1 MAQIYDFSANR
12 LGEES
17 QDLSDYRGK
26 ALLVVNTAS
35 KCGFTPQYEGLEA
48 LYKKY
53 RDRGLEILGFPCNQF
68 MKQEPGDAEEI
79 ASFCQTTY
87 GVSFPMFA
95 RIDVKGP
102 MAHPLY
108 QYLTAAVPGVLGTKS
123 IKWNFTKFLV
133 SPEGVVVKRY
143 APSTTPEKI
152 EADIEMAL
160 PG

>member
-87 GVSFPMFA
+87 GVS
-95 RIDVKGP
+95 
-102 MAHPLY
+102 LY
-108 QYLTAAVPGVLGTKS
+108 SASSPSYWGVNPHLLAVLTTS
-123 IKWNFTKFLV
+123 
-133 SPEGVVVKRY
+133 S
-143 APSTTPEKI
+143 
-152 EADIEMAL
+152 AL
-160 PG
+160 PR